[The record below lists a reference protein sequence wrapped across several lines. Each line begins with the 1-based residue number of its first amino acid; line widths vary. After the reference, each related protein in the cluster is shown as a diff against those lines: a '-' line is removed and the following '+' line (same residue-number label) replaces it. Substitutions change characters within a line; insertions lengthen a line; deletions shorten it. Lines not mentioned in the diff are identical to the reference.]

1 MSDDE
6 PAVCPVGGEIDL
18 DSAPALELH
27 LERWRAAH
35 PTGDV
40 VLDCSDLAFIDSSA
54 IHLFFRLASELSDE
68 GRRLVIRNLRGVAR
82 RAAEIVRLDAVAEL
96 R

>member
-1 MSDDE
+1 MNDE
-6 PAVCPVGGEIDL
+6 EPVACPVAGEIDL
-18 DSAPALELH
+18 DRAPALEMQ
-27 LERWRAAH
+27 LERWRAEH
-35 PTGDV
+35 PAGDV
-40 VLDCSDLAFIDSSA
+40 VLECSELTFIDSSA
-54 IHLFFRLASELSDE
+54 IHLFFRLAHELSDE